1 MAPVLY
7 FMILPYFCEII
18 HIDAGS
24 VEFNFRRLNLF
35 SGSNIT
41 NLNLNFYM
49 HEKSRVESGFKPFNF
64 EKIRKVYI
72 FGIYYNTSV
81 HKNNLF

>member
-1 MAPVLY
+1 
-7 FMILPYFCEII
+7 MILSYFCEMI
-18 HIDAGS
+18 HIDVDS

-49 HEKSRVESGFKPFNF
+49 HEKSRVKSCFKPFNL
-64 EKIRKVYI
+64 EKIRKIYI
-72 FGIYYNTSV
+72 YLKLSIIHQSQ
-81 HKNNLF
+81 K